1 MKAKF
6 DKVYVEVSR
15 NKINTYLGLQSENTT
30 EYVNKEALLKWAEG
44 KMTVEGAT
52 EGIVGGYDLA
62 MKDLIEHLNSL

>member
-6 DKVYVEVSR
+6 DKVYVEVNG
-15 NKINTYLGLQSENTT
+15 NKVHTYFGLQPDGAT
-30 EYVNKEALLKWAEG
+30 EYVNKESLLKWAEG

-62 MKDLIEHLNSL
+62 MKELVEYLKSL